1 MIRIPFLNS
10 QMLVFILLSLG
21 FSTVQAQDDPTRI
34 TYVHCGGLIQ
44 VEEGVYD
51 TAKTIIIHD
60 DRISQIADGYLQV
73 PDSVMA
79 IDLRGSTV
87 MPGLFDLHVHIE
99 KEYSKD
105 YYLERFTLNP
115 ADRAYRSVKYAKRT
129 LEAGFTTVRD
139 LGGTGVNISLRDAI
153 NEGAVTGPRIF
164 TAGRSIATTG
174 GHADPTNGFKEEL
187 MGDPGPLLGV
197 VNGPLECRKAVR
209 QRYKNGANVIKITA
223 TGGVLSVAADGLNPQ
238 FTEEELEAIVSTAN
252 DYGLLTAAHAHGD
265 EGMQR
270 AIRAGIHTIEHGTFM
285 SDSTIQ
291 LMKDMGTY
299 YVPTLTAGQAVA
311 EYAEIPGYY
320 PEVVIPKAR
329 SVGPQIQSTFE
340 RAHAAGVKIA
350 FGTDAGVFPHGQ
362 NAREFALMV
371 QAGMSPIET
380 IQSAT
385 TIAARLLGVDTDLGS
400 LSPGK
405 VADIIA
411 VPGNPLQDI
420 HLMENVTFVMQDGE
434 VVFSA
439 SEEE

>member
-1 MIRIPFLNS
+1 MIRSHFFRNL
-10 QMLVFILLSLG
+10 ILLFIFLG
-21 FSTVQAQDDPTRI
+21 SVISQVQAQKEYPRI
-34 TYVHCGGLIQ
+34 TYLHCGGWIQ
-44 VEEGVYD
+44 VEEGMYD
-51 TAKTIIIHD
+51 SAKTIIIHD
-60 DRISQIADGYLQV
+60 DRISQIADGYLPV
-73 PDSVMA
+73 PDSAEA
-79 IDLRGSTV
+79 IDLREFTV

-99 KEYSKD
+99 KEYSKN

-115 ADRAYRSVKYAKRT
+115 ADRAYRSVEYAQKT
-129 LEAGFTTVRD
+129 LKAGFTTVRD

-153 NEGAVTGPRIF
+153 NEGTVIGPRIY

-174 GHADPTNGFKEEL
+174 GHADPTNGFKEDL

-209 QRYKNGANVIKITA
+209 QRYKNGVNVIKITA

-238 FTEEELEAIVSTAN
+238 FTDDELAAIVSTSN

-270 AIRAGIHTIEHGTFM
+270 AVRAGIHTIEHGTFM
-285 SDSTIQ
+285 SDSTMQ
-291 LMKDMGTY
+291 LMKEMGTY

-320 PEVVIPKAR
+320 PDVVVPKAK
-329 SVGPQIQSTFE
+329 SVGPAIQSTFE
-340 RAHAAGVKIA
+340 RAHAAGVNIA

-371 QAGMSPIET
+371 EAGMSPTES

-385 TIAARLLGVDTDLGS
+385 IVAARLLGIDQDLGS

-420 HLMENVTFVMQDGE
+420 HLMEKVNFVMKEGE
-434 VVFSA
+434 VYKNDTSKP
-439 SEEE
+439 

>member
-1 MIRIPFLNS
+1 MNS
-10 QMLVFILLSLG
+10 THFSYNLILLFILVVSILPQG
-21 FSTVQAQDDPTRI
+21 QAQKDNPRI
-34 TYVHCGGLIQ
+34 TYLYCGGWIQ
-44 VEEGVYD
+44 VEEGIYD

-60 DRISQIADGYLQV
+60 DRISQIAEGYLPV
-73 PDSVMA
+73 PDSA
-79 IDLRGSTV
+79 ESIDLREFTV

-99 KEYSKD
+99 KEYSKN

-115 ADRAYRSVKYAKRT
+115 ADRAYRSVGYAQKT
-129 LEAGFTTVRD
+129 LKAGFTTVRD

-153 NEGAVTGPRIF
+153 NEGAVVGPRIF

-209 QRYKNGANVIKITA
+209 QRYKNGVNVIKITA
-223 TGGVLSVAADGLNPQ
+223 TGGVLSVAASGLNPQ
-238 FTEEELEAIVSTAN
+238 FTDDELEAIVSTAN

-270 AIRAGIHTIEHGTFM
+270 AVRAGIHTIEHGTFM
-285 SDSTIQ
+285 SDSTMQ
-291 LMKDMGTY
+291 LMKEMGTY
-299 YVPTLTAGQAVA
+299 YVPTLSAGQAVA

-320 PEVVIPKAR
+320 PDVVVPKAK
-329 SVGPQIQSTFE
+329 SVGPEIQSTFE
-340 RAHAAGVKIA
+340 RAHAAGVNIA

-362 NAREFALMV
+362 NAREFSLMV
-371 QAGMSPIET
+371 QAGMSPAES

-385 TIAARLLGVDTDLGS
+385 IVAARLLGVDNELGS
-400 LSPGK
+400 LSAGK

-420 HLMENVTFVMQDGE
+420 HLMEKVNFVMKEGE
-434 VVFSA
+434 VYFST
-439 SEEE
+439 EKE